1 VLKISVVESAIKRLW
16 KSNAEY
22 LVLRMLFCVYPI
34 DGWFAIKN
42 SYNLTIPMK
51 QEKESKRIRH
61 ENTKGK
67 KHEIKPNSFR
77 D

>member
-1 VLKISVVESAIKRLW
+1 
-16 KSNAEY
+16 
-22 LVLRMLFCVYPI
+22 MLFCVYPI

-67 KHEIKPNSFR
+67 KHEMKTNSFR

>member
-1 VLKISVVESAIKRLW
+1 VFKISVVESAIKRLW
-16 KSNAEY
+16 KSNAE
-22 LVLRMLFCVYPI
+22 LVLKMLFCVYPI